1 MEFQQL
7 LRFAVEH
14 NASDVHLQAELRP
27 GVRIGGVLK
36 FTNQAV
42 LTDEEVR
49 NFVASRTLRICSPGL
64 AGPCSAS
71 RSKRMAW
78 RSSSNSSFT
87 DVSTPVPTL

>member
-49 NFVASRTLRICSPGL
+49 NFVASIVPPRFRDGTINGC
-64 AGPCSAS
+64 ANTDS
-71 RSKRMAW
+71 RMIA
-78 RSSSNSSFT
+78 
-87 DVSTPVPTL
+87 TPT